1 MIDPA
6 LRDSPGSLFARVA
19 AAAAPGGIAID
30 GPDGALGYDDLLT
43 RARRLASRL
52 AARRS
57 PVLVYGEKEPAVVV
71 AFLAA
76 LRAGRPYVPIDP
88 SLPTARVARIVA
100 AARAKDAVLVADPPP
115 PLARELTA
123 RRIAKIQLDPCAQ
136 DLTADDERLEAD
148 QSGPDPQAPA
158 YILFT
163 SGTTGVPKGVVVTRA
178 ALAHF
183 ASWLLASHPF
193 VRGGETFLNQAPFG
207 FDLSVMDLY
216 GALLTGGTL
225 FSITRAETGDGRCLF
240 HRLDGA
246 ALTTWVSTP
255 SFVRFCL
262 AEPRFA
268 RPMLPALRRFL
279 LCGETL
285 PPAVARGLL
294 ERFPGADVWNMYGP
308 TEATVAVTAVRI
320 DAARAAGDGPLPVGR
335 PAPGMD
341 VWIADPGEPSRRLM
355 HGEQGEIVIAGPQV
369 AAGYVGD
376 AEGEAGPFFLLPGG
390 RRAYRTG
397 DLGWIDPADGMLFCG
412 GRRDQQIKLRGY
424 RIELEEIETH
434 LRTVPG
440 VADAAVVPVDRDGTP
455 DHLLAVVVGTAE
467 LPSAGRALADHVRA
481 ALADALPDYAIPRLV
496 RRAPALPLTTQG
508 KLDRRALREIAR

>member
-1 MIDPA
+1 MIDRA
-6 LRDSPGSLFARVA
+6 LRDSPGSLFARIA
-19 AAAAPGGIAID
+19 AAAVPDGVAID
-30 GPDGALGYDDLLT
+30 GPDGGLRYDDLLT

-88 SLPTARVARIVA
+88 SLPAARVARIVA
-100 AARAKDAVLVADPPP
+100 AAGAKDAVLVAEPP
-115 PLARELTA
+115 PLARELAA
-123 RRIAKIQLDPCAQ
+123 RRVSTIRLDPLAQ
-136 DLTADDERLEAD
+136 ELAADDECTDAD
-148 QSGPDPQAPA
+148 QCGPDPQAPA

-163 SGTTGVPKGVVVTRA
+163 SGTTGAPKGVIVTRM

-183 ASWLLASHPF
+183 ANWLLASHPF

-225 FSITRAETGDGRCLF
+225 FSITRAETGDGRRLF
-240 HRLDGA
+240 QRLDGA
-246 ALTTWVSTP
+246 PLTTWVSTP

-262 AEPRFA
+262 AEPRFG
-268 RPMLPALRRFL
+268 RSMLPALRRFL

-285 PPAVARGLL
+285 PPAVARALL
-294 ERFPGADVWNMYGP
+294 ERFPEADVWNMYGP
-308 TEATVAVTAVRI
+308 TEATVAVTAIRI

-341 VWIADPGEPSRRLM
+341 VWIADPREPSRRLM
-355 HGEQGEIVIAGPQV
+355 YREEGEIVIAGPQV
-369 AAGYVGD
+369 AAGYVGE
-376 AEGEAGPFFLLPGG
+376 AEGEAGPFFVLPGG

-412 GRRDQQIKLRGY
+412 GRLDQQIKLRGY
-424 RIELEEIETH
+424 RIEIEEIETH
-434 LRTVPG
+434 LRAVPG
-440 VADAAVVPVDRDGTP
+440 VADAAVVPVDRDGAP

>member
-1 MIDPA
+1 MID
-6 LRDSPGSLFARVA
+6 LLARIA

-30 GPDGALGYDDLLT
+30 GPEGALAYDDLLA

-52 AARRS
+52 AARRG

-76 LRAGRPYVPIDP
+76 LRVGRPYVPIDP
-88 SLPTARVARIVA
+88 SLPAGRVARIVA
-100 AARAKDAVLVADPPP
+100 AAGAKDAVLVAEPPP
-115 PLARELTA
+115 ALARGRIATIRLDPLATNLA
-123 RRIAKIQLDPCAQ
+123 S
-136 DLTADDERLEAD
+136 DDEHIDAD
-148 QSGPDPQAPA
+148 QRGADPDAPA

-163 SGTTGVPKGVVVTRA
+163 SGTTGAPKGVVVTRA

-183 ASWLLASHPF
+183 ANWLVASHPF

-216 GALLTGGTL
+216 GALMTGGTL
-225 FSITRAETGDGRCLF
+225 FSITRAETGDGRRLF

-246 ALTTWVSTP
+246 PLTTWVSTP

-268 RPMLPALRRFL
+268 RSMLPALRRFL

-285 PPAVARGLL
+285 PSAVARALL

-320 DAARAAGDGPLPVGR
+320 DAARVAGDGPLPVGR
-335 PAPGMD
+335 PAPGID
-341 VWIADPGEPSRRLM
+341 VWIADPAEPSRRLM

-369 AAGYVGD
+369 AAGYVGET
-376 AEGEAGPFFLLPGG
+376 EGEAGPFFVLAGH

-397 DLGWIDPADGMLFCG
+397 DLGWIDPVDGMLFCG
-412 GRRDQQIKLRGY
+412 GRLDQQIKLRGY
-424 RIELEEIETH
+424 RIEIEEIETH
-434 LRTVPG
+434 LRAVPG

-455 DHLLAVVVGTAE
+455 DHLLAVVVGTPE
-467 LPSAGRALADHVRA
+467 LPAAGRALADHVRG
-481 ALADALPDYAIPRLV
+481 ALAAALPDYAIPRLV